1 MRVMNRS
8 PLIAVILSG
17 VLLAGFTR
25 DKTWASDDRLPA
37 ALAEGRNGVVVGTTG
52 PIAVH
57 AGLET
62 LKKGGSAADAA
73 LATALAQ
80 VVECGGSY
88 VSHAGI
94 LSMVYYEAD
103 SGKVHYL
110 NAGFNTP
117 LEEKD
122 PLTIP
127 GGGKP
132 SGRTALVPGFMAG
145 VQAAHDRFGKLPRQE
160 VFAPAIQM
168 ADQGVRMSTL
178 LAGMLHE
185 RKAVLSRLPETRR
198 IFTKTGD
205 TFYAE
210 GEHFRQV
217 ELATTLRHVADQG
230 AAFMYTGEWAYQ
242 FVAAVQKEGGKIT
255 LEDMK
260 SYRAN
265 WEEPLQTTYRGNTVY
280 APGFSSHGGV
290 SLMEALHLLE
300 RADLPKQGHFA
311 KTPASLFWLM
321 QISHC
326 QILNFLPP
334 ETLKNFDGLDLT
346 PPSRLKKETAAG
358 IWQRMQDGKWTFAA
372 KFRLAGNSPP
382 SHSDG
387 IVVAD
392 RWGNVAAVTH
402 SINTSSWGNTALF
415 VGGIS
420 IPDSAA
426 LYQTAIQ
433 ETGAGKRLPDPM
445 CPLIVLKDGKPVLG
459 SSAIGGGL
467 HQKTLQV
474 LTSVLDFSMDPE
486 AAVEQPAF
494 LLPAF
499 SDGPPVAQAERGK
512 FDGKLLDET
521 RVLGQQVREISVH
534 EAGAYRGYWVGVQIV
549 PESSLRRG
557 IGTRQA
563 PLPSVA
569 EAY

>member
-1 MRVMNRS
+1 MQIMKCS
-8 PLIAVILSG
+8 PWISVVLGG
-17 VLLAGFTR
+17 VLLAGVA
-25 DKTWASDDRLPA
+25 DEKTWSAEDPLPA
-37 ALAEGRNGVVVGTTG
+37 ALSEGRNGVVVGTTG
-52 PIAVH
+52 RIAVH

-80 VVECGGSY
+80 VVECGGCY

-103 SGKVHYL
+103 AGKVHYL
-110 NAGFNTP
+110 NAAFNTP
-117 LEEKD
+117 LEEKE

-145 VQAAHDRFGKLPRQE
+145 VQAAHDRFGKLSRQE
-160 VFAPAIQM
+160 VFAPAIGL
-168 ADQGVRMSTL
+168 AEQGVKVSPL
-178 LAGMLHE
+178 LAGLMQE

-198 IFTKTGD
+198 IFTKEGD
-205 TFYAE
+205 TFYAK
-210 GEHFRQV
+210 GELFRQP
-217 ELATTLRHVADQG
+217 ELAQTLRHLADQG
-230 AAFMYTGEWAYQ
+230 AAFMYTGAWADQ

-260 SYRAN
+260 SYRAS
-265 WEEPLQTTYRGNTVY
+265 WEEPLETIHRGNTVY
-280 APGFSSHGGV
+280 APGFSSRGGV
-290 SLMEALHLLE
+290 ALVEALHLLE
-300 RADLPKQGHFA
+300 RADLPRRGHYA
-311 KTPASLFWLM
+311 TTPASLFWLM

-326 QILNFLPP
+326 QILEYLP
-334 ETLKNFDGLDLT
+334 EITLKNFDGLDLT
-346 PPSRLKKETAAG
+346 LSSRVKKETAAD
-358 IWQRMQDGKWTFAA
+358 IWQRMQDGTWAFAP
-372 KFRLAGNSPP
+372 KFRTAGKMPP
-382 SHSDG
+382 NHSDG

-392 RWGNVAAVTH
+392 RWGNVAALAH
-402 SINTSSWGNTALF
+402 SINTSSWGHTGLF

-426 LYQTAIQ
+426 LYQAVIQ

-445 CPLIVLKDGKPVLG
+445 CPVIVLKDGNPVLA

-474 LTSVLDFSMDPE
+474 LTSVLDFGMDPE

-499 SDGPPVAQAERGK
+499 SAGPPVAQVERGQ
-512 FDGKLLDET
+512 FDGKLLEAA
-521 RVLGQQVREISVH
+521 RALGQQIREVSTQ
-534 EAGAYRGYWVGVQIV
+534 EAGAYRGYWVGVQIAPGSNV
-549 PESSLRRG
+549 RRA
-557 IGTRQA
+557 IGTRQV

-569 EAY
+569 EGY